1 MEPHGNVSVV
11 GYLREL
17 FISVNERVFFYGI
30 GIDFYV
36 DTNPMSDV
44 FVAGV
49 IIKNNLHVLLAV

>member
-1 MEPHGNVSVV
+1 MEHRGNVSVV

-30 GIDFYV
+30 VIDFPV
-36 DTNPMSDV
+36 DTNLMSDV

-49 IIKNNLHVLLAV
+49 IIKNSRVLLAV